1 MDVREFRFWAKQA
14 QKKRIED
21 RLQAITAARMSM
33 ADVGPVRME
42 INRLQW
48 SLKLLEI
55 EDKQGGDK
63 DG

>member
-14 QKKRIED
+14 QRKRLVEK
-21 RLQAITAARMSM
+21 LEAISVARMSM

-48 SLKLLEI
+48 SLKLLEL
-55 EDKQGGDK
+55 EEKREGDK

>member
-21 RLQAITAARMSM
+21 RLSAITVARMSM

-48 SLKLLEI
+48 SLKLLEL
-55 EDKQGGDK
+55 EEKREGDK